1 MKTYKNHIRYLK
13 ILNLFSITIIVITIA
28 YTWLNMQSQPEN
40 IRVYSGGIDGA
51 GSLVHTNVVWDDVS
65 LMVALFILC
74 FLITIYAEL
83 TPFRCSSGFHRAQI
97 ISFINLCITLVFA
110 FTIIGGLE

>member
-13 ILNLFSITIIVITIA
+13 ILNLFSIAVIVATIA
-28 YTWLNMQSQPEN
+28 YTWVTMQAKPES
-40 IRVYSGGIDGA
+40 IRVYGGESNGT
-51 GSLVHTNVVWDDVS
+51 GSQVGHQVVWEDVS
-65 LMVALFILC
+65 LMVALFMLC

-97 ISFINLCITLVFA
+97 ISIINLCITLVFA
-110 FTIIGGLE
+110 FTIIGGLG